1 LIYGIFAQA
10 SHISL
15 FTFRFAADDSR
26 RTAARSTKKKL
37 KSARWKKV
45 RDMAKST
52 AKS

>member
-26 RTAARSTKKKL
+26 RTAARSTKKIEVSTVE
-37 KSARWKKV
+37 KSKGYGKKYG
-45 RDMAKST
+45 
-52 AKS
+52 